1 MKGSETICLP
11 NDSFPPLYDGVAMA
25 NLDYAN
31 SLRAAGYDAQETALI

>member
-11 NDSFPPLYDGVAMA
+11 NDSPPQYGGATVATL
-25 NLDYAN
+25 NYAN